1 MLMRPAQA
9 TWTVAR
15 ARSRRT
21 TVVPDSMPA
30 QHEDEDEG
38 EEDEAPRTRRRR

>member
-1 MLMRPAQA
+1 MILSQA

-15 ARSRRT
+15 ARSRRP

-30 QHEDEDEG
+30 QDEDQDQD
-38 EEDEAPRTRRRR
+38 EEDDAPRTRRRR